1 MSKEIKLLK
10 NNEKRDWSDI
20 EWVNSFYKHLINDL
34 KLNSKKAFR
43 VIYYLQEHL
52 PVFPDHIEQCSVC
65 GELYDSY
72 SAGHHS
78 ELTSKF
84 YCSESCEPPRLFEKE
99 QRAEKRADAPFQKW
113 LKRVKKEQQHYPALK
128 GKEIHEGYL
137 RRYFNDGKTPIEALN
152 DILTLT

>member
-1 MSKEIKLLK
+1 MSKKIKLLK
-10 NNEKRDWSDI
+10 NNDNIDRQDI
-20 EWVNSFYKHLINDL
+20 EWLNVFYNYLTNDIKL
-34 KLNSKKAFR
+34 KKKKAFQI
-43 VIYYLQEHL
+43 VYYLQEHL

-65 GELYDSY
+65 GDLYDSY

-84 YCSESCEPPRLFEKE
+84 YCSESCEPPGLYEREE
-99 QRAEKRADAPFQKW
+99 RAAKRADAPFQRW
-113 LKRVKKEQQHYPALK
+113 LRQLKKEQKHYPALK

-137 RRYFNDGKTPIEALN
+137 RRYFNDGKTPIDALN